1 MAKSTEKNTSTALE
15 TVPKEVGKSVKVNE
29 DGTIALEDRRSVQDI
44 LASGVAVRHFLK
56 FKPGMQL
63 TGLFVCEGD
72 GVEFEKVDKV
82 TGEITQQQV
91 RTVVIEVV
99 PGLEVELMASHQIEK
114 RLLNPKQPVKPGTE
128 VYVKHNGQS
137 ETRSGNRV
145 NDILVGMKRDMKPL
159 LDATVEPKTE

>member
-1 MAKSTEKNTSTALE
+1 MAKTNEKNTSTALE
-15 TVPKEVGKSVKVNE
+15 TAPKEAGKSVKVNE
-29 DGTIALEDRRSVQDI
+29 DGTIQMEDRRTVAEI

-56 FKPGMQL
+56 FKPGMQF
-63 TGLFVCEGD
+63 TGLFIGEGD
-72 GVEFEKVDKV
+72 GVEFEKVDKT

-91 RTVVIEVV
+91 RTVVFEVV
-99 PGLEVELMASHQIEK
+99 PGLEIEMMVSHQLEK

-145 NDILVGMKRDMKPL
+145 NDIIVGMKRDLKPL